1 MFILIDAEDIGF
13 SEPPNV
19 EIGFSRFIAAMVMH
33 IVSNDEIY
41 NGMKMMKYSVNHPWK
56 FSNPQMAFTSG
67 FLQVFSMAL
76 ISVINYLVI
85 NQSTKVI
92 DIAKD
97 FTALMII
104 ADFDDIFGGGMDQEK
119 AKTVC
124 LDEEGIYKK
133 IFTIETTTSKDAEGE
148 RDERICKDAGL
159 CKVIKDVNLYR
170 RLRNVSKIYKSDGS
184 W

>member
-1 MFILIDAEDIGF
+1 
-13 SEPPNV
+13 
-19 EIGFSRFIAAMVMH
+19 
-33 IVSNDEIY
+33 
-41 NGMKMMKYSVNHPWK
+41 
-56 FSNPQMAFTSG
+56 
-67 FLQVFSMAL
+67 MAL